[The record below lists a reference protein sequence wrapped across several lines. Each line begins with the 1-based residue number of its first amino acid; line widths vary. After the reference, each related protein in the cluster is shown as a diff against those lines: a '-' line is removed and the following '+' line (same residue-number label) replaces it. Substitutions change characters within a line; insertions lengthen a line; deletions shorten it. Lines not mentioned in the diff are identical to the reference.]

1 MYLTQIVVRWKHI
14 RVYFTLF
21 AVVCWKP
28 TFLGSECSRD
38 ESFELGEGWAAGRKW
53 KLNNY
58 IKFQQNGLKKCDARE
73 TCISILR
80 RGIMGLISTGFLP
93 ALLMPAMIK
102 GN

>member
-1 MYLTQIVVRWKHI
+1 MYLTQIVVRWKHT

-38 ESFELGEGWAAGRKW
+38 ESFELGEGLAAGRKW

-58 IKFQQNGLKKCDARE
+58 IKFQQNGLKNVMLEKLVSPFWDKE
-73 TCISILR
+73 LWY
-80 RGIMGLISTGFLP
+80 LFQWVFYQ
-93 ALLMPAMIK
+93 
-102 GN
+102 NF